1 MPTLEH
7 FFNYYVHMKKAS
19 EMPREI
25 DIHFFRDDR
34 VPMWEVSLIPAIE
47 LNILLKLDFF
57 CLQESPEGG
66 VVILKIKKD
75 DNVDRMWESLL
86 FAMIGK
92 CLSLINC
99 YSWQLFSQDQSTK
112 LTSVIR

>member
-25 DIHFFRDDR
+25 DIHFFRDDK
-34 VPMWEVSLIPAIE
+34 VPMWEVSLTLLENSAFY
-47 LNILLKLDFF
+47 LNSISF

-99 YSWQLFSQDQSTK
+99 HSWQLFSQDQSTK
-112 LTSVIR
+112 LTFVIR